1 MPGLEPSHD
10 GLYRAAQA
18 DFNVRGW
25 QGRLRYTALTAL
37 FFSGFVSC
45 GRIARPPTLLT
56 RYRPHPRRLVICVP
70 QRLPAVCGSE
80 IPVLRRRLFSEI
92 RIQKKS
98 GNRRFQCGFGPD
110 ALSEAFSGGLA
121 ARMR

>member
-1 MPGLEPSHD
+1 MPGLEPGHD

-70 QRLPAVCGSE
+70 QRLPAECGSE
-80 IPVLRRRLFSEI
+80 IPSCGAAFFPRFGSKRSLEIEDFSV
-92 RIQKKS
+92 
-98 GNRRFQCGFGPD
+98 
-110 ALSEAFSGGLA
+110 ALVRTLSPKLSRAGLLHG
-121 ARMR
+121 